1 MIRSKTEKTLPLT
14 IVAFSSL
21 GMVGIFH
28 TILGTALPAIRA
40 SFEVDVAKAGFLGSA
55 SWLGFTSAVFA
66 GGALSD
72 IFERQRLL
80 LLACLAVGL
89 SAILLGRW
97 RPFSLNCL
105 LLGSLGAGTGVV
117 VSSSSALLMSLYP
130 GKEGRIMNLH
140 HFFYAIGAIAGP
152 LAMGYALNQGW
163 HWQSVYVAGGGA
175 MLILA
180 GSFALVKRGERE
192 DRTSLK
198 TGALFQLLK
207 EKRLILLILIT
218 LLGVGTQN
226 GIYFWLV
233 SFLRDVRSLPIFLA
247 GLGLSL
253 FSAGMAAGRL
263 LSGWLV
269 GHLGDTRVIMILLI
283 ILNIALFLFLHIDMN
298 PWILVICLMAGI
310 ACSGLFPGLLALGGK
325 IFPQGSGTAVGILG
339 TAAGLGSSLMPW
351 IMSTASQTT
360 SLKAGF
366 LATHM
371 AALVAFGLIIVSHR
385 RFPSPPPSPQRGCVA
400 I

>member
-1 MIRSKTEKTLPLT
+1 MIKLKTEKTVPLT
-14 IVAFSSL
+14 IAAFCSL

-72 IFERQRLL
+72 IFERHRLL
-80 LLACLAVGL
+80 LLACLAMGL
-89 SAILLGRW
+89 TAIFFGRW
-97 RPFSLNCL
+97 RPFPLNCL
-105 LLGSLGAGTGVV
+105 LLGTLGAGTGMV
-117 VSSSSALLMSLYP
+117 VSSSSALLIRIYP

-152 LAMGYALNQGW
+152 LAMGHALTQGW
-163 HWQSVYVAGGGA
+163 HWQSVYLTSGVL
-175 MLILA
+175 MLALA
-180 GSFALVKRGERE
+180 GSFAFIRRREEENRISPKRG
-192 DRTSLK
+192 SVL
-198 TGALFQLLK
+198 QLLS
-207 EKRLILLILIT
+207 EKKLILLILIAF
-218 LLGVGTQN
+218 LGVGTQN

-233 SFLRDVRSLPIFLA
+233 SFLREVRSFSIFLA

-253 FSAGMAAGRL
+253 FSGGMAAGRL
-263 LSGWLV
+263 LSGWLA

-283 ILNIALFLFLHIDMN
+283 ILNIALVLFLYIDTN
-298 PWILVICLMAGI
+298 PWILMICLIGGI

-325 IFPQGSGTAVGILG
+325 NFPQWPGTTVGILG

-351 IMSTASQTT
+351 VMSTASQAT

-366 LATHM
+366 LVTSM
-371 AALVAFGLIIVSHR
+371 AALVAFGLLIISYK
-385 RFPSPPPSPQRGCVA
+385 RF
-400 I
+400 

>member
-1 MIRSKTEKTLPLT
+1 MMRSKTEKTVHLT
-14 IVAFSSL
+14 IAAFTSL

-40 SFEVDVAKAGFLGSA
+40 SFEMDVAKAGLLGSA

-72 IFERQRLL
+72 IFERQRIL
-80 LLACLAVGL
+80 LLACLAMGL
-89 SAILLGRW
+89 SAALLGRW
-97 RPFSLNCL
+97 RPFPLNCF
-105 LLGSLGAGTGVV
+105 LLGTLGAGTGVI
-117 VSSSSALLMSLYP
+117 VSSSSALLMRLYP

-140 HFFYAIGAIAGP
+140 HFFYATGAVAGP
-152 LAMGYALNQGW
+152 LAMGYLLNQGW
-163 HWQSVYVAGGGA
+163 HWQSIYLVGGVL
-175 MLILA
+175 MLALA
-180 GSFALVKRGERE
+180 GSFGFIKKGEE
-192 DRTSLK
+192 GDRTSLK
-198 TGALFQLLK
+198 GGSLFQLLK
-207 EKRLILLILIT
+207 EKNLILLILIT

-233 SFLRDVRSLPIFLA
+233 SFLREVRSFPIFLA
-247 GLGLSL
+247 GVGLSL
-253 FSAGMAAGRL
+253 FSSGMAAGRL

-283 ILNIALFLFLHIDMN
+283 ILNIALVLFLYTDTN
-298 PWILVICLMAGI
+298 PWILVICLIAGI

-325 IFPQGSGTAVGILG
+325 NFPQWSGTAVGILG

-351 IMSTASQTT
+351 VMSAASQAT

-366 LATHM
+366 LVTSM
-371 AALVAFGLIIVSHR
+371 AALAAFGLIVLSYR
-385 RFPSPPPSPQRGCVA
+385 RF
-400 I
+400 